1 MFDLNRLLN
10 LKPARTGPGFNALL
24 DWKLLRGS
32 HEFPGPDGGTCVN
45 EAAIVAAGYPYT
57 SVQSIDDCPPSFSRP
72 MALFAM
78 CLNDALDDDLRQELL
93 VPFVTRLAG
102 SADLPAIERERA
114 QLIMTRIV
122 ADILSPLLDRSGH
135 YQLAARARAIRTQRD
150 FDAFARLVREALAS
164 AADHRL
170 IGACGHAADAADQ
183 WHASRPTDIVLCA
196 SRVLG
201 EVASVAEALAPDS
214 ARAGAAA
221 DIYRR
226 AAAILD
232 AALKIGKQAD
242 PLGPDV
248 AAARLAGAKKEA
260 RVREQESFLPAA

>member
-1 MFDLNRLLN
+1 MFDLNRLLS
-10 LKPARTGPGFNALL
+10 LKPARTVAAFNALL

-57 SVQSIDDCPPSFSRP
+57 SVQSIDDCPSSFSRP

-122 ADILSPLLDRSGH
+122 ADILAPLLDQSGY

-150 FDAFARLVREALAS
+150 FDAFARLVRDALAN

-170 IGACGHAADAADQ
+170 IGACAHAADAADR

-201 EVASVAEALAPDS
+201 EIASVAENLPGGQRGRSS
-214 ARAGAAA
+214 AEV
-221 DIYRR
+221 YRQ

-232 AALKIGKQAD
+232 AALKIGAQAN
-242 PLGPDV
+242 PLGPEV
-248 AAARLAGAKKEA
+248 AAARLADA
-260 RVREQESFLPAA
+260 RKDARTREQGALLPTA